1 MPSTRKQINVRVD
14 DETEEL
20 MRALVPAVSA
30 AIGLSIGQSD
40 LFRLGLLELK
50 KKYLPDTPNTPPVP
64 LPTATGR
71 TAKQSRKE
79 R

>member
-20 MRALVPAVSA
+20 MRQLAPAVSA

-50 KKYLPDTPNTPPVP
+50 KKYLSEPPLDVVP
-64 LPTATGR
+64 VKKP
-71 TAKQSRKE
+71 RKG
-79 R
+79 